1 MRIKAIIF
9 DKDGTLFDIQRSWSQ
24 WCNIFIDKFCKAHK
38 LKPELLAQALNF
50 DLESGLFKK
59 ESIFVH
65 GSIDE
70 VIDKVHSVFLK
81 IKKDAIHKSLF
92 EDIANAKQ
100 VPLTDLQKL
109 FSQLSDFKIGL
120 ITNDSEDNA
129 LAHLDQHRLIKFFDR
144 IFGYDSGYG
153 AKPDSGQLIAFCD
166 QMALEHN
173 EVLMVGDSQYD
184 LIAAKNISMH
194 CLGVLSGTA
203 TEEELREH
211 TPHIINSIDVLYHWL
226 VSIQKKE

>member
-1 MRIKAIIF
+1 MKIKAIIF

-24 WCNIFIDKFCKAHK
+24 WCNIFIGKFCKVHA
-38 LKPELLAQALNF
+38 LRPELLAQALNF
-50 DLESGLFKK
+50 DLESGLFRKD
-59 ESIFVH
+59 SIFVH

-70 VIDKVHSVFLK
+70 VIDKVHSVFPK
-81 IKKDAIHKSLF
+81 IKRNAIHNALF
-92 EDIANAKQ
+92 EDIADTKQ

-109 FSQLSDFKIGL
+109 FSQLYDFKIGL

-129 LAHLDQHRLIKFFDR
+129 LAHLDQHSLIKYFER

-166 QMALEHN
+166 QMALEPN

-203 TEEELREH
+203 SEDELREH
-211 TPHIINSIDVLYHWL
+211 TPHIINSIDVLYPWL
-226 VSIQKKE
+226 VSIHKKE

>member
-1 MRIKAIIF
+1 MKIKAIIF

-24 WCNIFIDKFCKAHK
+24 WCRIFIDKFCKAHK
-38 LKPELLAQALNF
+38 LKTELLAQALNF

-70 VIDKVHSVFLK
+70 VIDRVHSVFPK
-81 IKKDAIHKSLF
+81 IKRNAIHNALF
-92 EDIANAKQ
+92 EDIADTKQ

-129 LAHLDQHRLIKFFDR
+129 LAHLEQHGLIKYFEK

-166 QMALEHN
+166 QMGLDPC

-184 LIAAKNISMH
+184 LIAAKNINMH

-203 TEEELREH
+203 SEDELRVH
-211 TPHIINSIDVLYHWL
+211 TPHIINSIDVLYLWL
-226 VSIQKKE
+226 VSIKKKE

>member
-1 MRIKAIIF
+1 M
-9 DKDGTLFDIQRSWSQ
+9 
-24 WCNIFIDKFCKAHK
+24 
-38 LKPELLAQALNF
+38 
-50 DLESGLFKK
+50 
-59 ESIFVH
+59 H

-70 VIDKVHSVFLK
+70 VIDKVHSVFPK
-81 IKKDAIHKSLF
+81 IKRNAIHNALF
-92 EDIANAKQ
+92 EDIADTKQ

-129 LAHLDQHRLIKFFDR
+129 LAHLDQHSLIKYFER

-166 QMALEHN
+166 QMALEPN

-203 TEEELREH
+203 SEDELREH
-211 TPHIINSIDVLYHWL
+211 TPHIINSIDVLYPWL
-226 VSIQKKE
+226 VSIHKKE